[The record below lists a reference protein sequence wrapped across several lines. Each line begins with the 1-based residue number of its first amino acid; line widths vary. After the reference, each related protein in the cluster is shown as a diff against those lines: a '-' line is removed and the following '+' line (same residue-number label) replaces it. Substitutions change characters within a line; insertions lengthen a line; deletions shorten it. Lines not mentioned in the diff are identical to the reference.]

1 MANAWMADAWM
12 AAFDAAQRTAK
23 DEVALAPLGFWRPR
37 TACRNDLTNMLLTR
51 YAPLWN
57 VRRA

>member
-1 MANAWMADAWM
+1 MADAWM